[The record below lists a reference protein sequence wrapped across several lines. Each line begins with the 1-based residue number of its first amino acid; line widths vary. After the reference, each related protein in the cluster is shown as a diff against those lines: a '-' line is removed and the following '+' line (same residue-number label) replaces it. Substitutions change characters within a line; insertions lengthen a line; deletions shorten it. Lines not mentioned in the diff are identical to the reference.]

1 MTWMRR
7 AHCIIICL
15 ITFLAG
21 LATAPLQAEDR
32 IVMTILYDNYAAT
45 EGVEPDWGFSCLIEG
60 MEKTILFDTGTKS
73 EMLYRNADR
82 LKIDLHKADMIVISH
97 NHGDHTGGLA
107 EILGNNP
114 EVSVYFPVSFP
125 KDFSDGIQAKNAEP
139 VRVSEPVEICRGAY
153 LTGEMGSQIKEQS
166 LILDTE
172 KGLVIITG
180 CSHQGIVNI
189 LERAKEIHQK
199 DIYLVFGG
207 FHLLRHS
214 DAQIG
219 KIIQKFKS
227 LGVKKCGSTH
237 CTGDRATE
245 LFKEAYGEDFVTMG
259 AGKEVRISY

>member
-1 MTWMRR
+1 M
-7 AHCIIICL
+7 
-15 ITFLAG
+15 
-21 LATAPLQAEDR
+21 QAEDQ

-73 EMLYRNADR
+73 EILFRNADR
-82 LKIDLHKADMIVISH
+82 LKIDLNKADVIVISH

-107 EILGNNP
+107 EILDNNP

-139 VRVSEPVEICRGAY
+139 VRVSEPVEICRDAY
-153 LTGEMGSQIKEQS
+153 LTGEMGDRIKEQS

-214 DAQIG
+214 DAQISE
-219 KIIQKFKS
+219 IIQTFKS

-259 AGKEVRISY
+259 AGKVVRISY

>member
-1 MTWMRR
+1 
-7 AHCIIICL
+7 
-15 ITFLAG
+15 
-21 LATAPLQAEDR
+21 
-32 IVMTILYDNYAAT
+32 MTILYDNYAAT
-45 EGVEPDWGFSCLIEG
+45 EGIESDWGFSCLIEG
-60 MEKTILFDTGTKS
+60 MEKAILFDTGAKS
-73 EMLYRNADR
+73 DLLSRNADR
-82 LKIDLHKADMIVISH
+82 LKVDLNKVDVIVISH
-97 NHGDHTGGLA
+97 NHGDHTGGLS

-125 KDFSDGIQAKNAEP
+125 KDFSDEIQAKKAEL
-139 VRVSEPVEICRGAY
+139 VRVSEPVEICRAAY

-214 DAQIG
+214 DAQINE
-219 KIIQKFKS
+219 IIQKFKS
-227 LGVKKCGSTH
+227 LGVKKCGATH
-237 CTGDRATE
+237 CTGERAIE
-245 LFKEAYGEDFVTMG
+245 LFKEAYGKDFIPVG
-259 AGKEVRISY
+259 VGKVVRFSY